1 MENADC
7 RPSGSAHSRARQIV
21 KRVRDALRASA
32 FSEDLDRETLRV
44 VDQVDERRHGG
55 FLRGSLRHVD
65 SLAGI
70 VAAGTSITRGR

>member
-1 MENADC
+1 MPIA
-7 RPSGSAHSRARQIV
+7 AHSRARRIV
-21 KRVRDALRASA
+21 KRVRNALRASA

-44 VDQVDERRHGG
+44 VDQADERPQGG
-55 FLRGSLRHVD
+55 FVRGSLRHAD